1 MPRILTGGCAHDD
14 KPRHGRQWHHHSI
27 HDSRLTNDTSRKGGV
42 WRGQHSHDS
51 ERRPTGAMTSA
62 SIIAHRDPFRPPDSR
77 TVAIEARP
85 SVPPASILQKKQ
97 LVHVASTATKWRGRM
112 WRKNLLNGRSCSA
125 QPELAR
131 QDEKYTGCSTVSARR
146 GSRVSTR
153 PSRVQ
158 RQTSRRRCWWVVVG
172 KWTFVCLGAAKRH
185 IRSSDSRVRD
195 EPVPWFL
202 EGRAR
207 ISRRSRRCGR
217 SGRSSS
223 S

>member
-1 MPRILTGGCAHDD
+1 VAWAAQPRFGATADWSND
-14 KPRHGRQWHHHSI
+14 VSKHHRPSRPFPAARLPHSG
-27 HDSRLTNDTSRKGGV
+27 D
-42 WRGQHSHDS
+42 RGETVGAAGFDPAEKTIGACRQHSH
-51 ERRPTGAMTSA
+51 EM
-62 SIIAHRDPFRPPDSR
+62 
-77 TVAIEARP
+77 ARP
-85 SVPPASILQKKQ
+85 DVAKKF
-97 LVHVASTATKWRGRM
+97 VE
-112 WRKNLLNGRSCSA
+112 RSCSA